1 MKKSISELNYNEL
14 LNYVNNNDL
23 SDSEKD
29 KVIDILINFRK
40 YSEFN
45 FYFLTITW
53 LNTNQREKL
62 INSLLQNCNEK
73 VIYNFS
79 VSLKNKLNES
89 EVNYIFDKIYEFN
102 DEDYVF
108 MYIKEFF
115 NVLKDNIDRI
125 IEKISK
131 DNNYSLLFRVTKEY
145 HDYLDSKINFIA
157 SVISKSQSG
166 YYMNQML
173 TYNISD
179 SSKSLLLE
187 EICKLDDDFI
197 LRDAITYLKNN
208 LSNNDINNIL
218 SSYDRTLKHKII
230 ESLLENSITVLSEEN
245 ITSIIN
251 IVFKTLNKENIIYVI
266 SKLYDYLTD
275 EQIKLIIDLSEK
287 TNNPEILFNVS
298 ELLKD
303 KIVKNKEMVSSVGKS
318 LSQMNSVY
326 YMYKYLCEFK
336 DIMPVSLKNELI
348 SRIIKSNEMKF
359 IILVAVFVDIKLVE
373 QIFKDKKSL
382 FICAFGLNVFTLQE
396 LKDIKKMLKL
406 DEEKPNIDN
415 IPKKYK
421 LVLNEDK
428 I

>member
-1 MKKSISELNYNEL
+1 MKKSISELNYSEL
-14 LNYVNNNDL
+14 LNYANNNYL

-29 KVIDILINFRK
+29 EVVDSLINFRK
-40 YSEFN
+40 YSEYN
-45 FYFLTITW
+45 VYFLTITW

-62 INSLLQNCNEK
+62 INSLLENCSEK

-79 VSLKNKLNES
+79 VSLGNKLYES

-115 NVLKDNIDRI
+115 NVLKDNIDSI
-125 IEKISK
+125 INKICK
-131 DNNYSLLFRVTKEY
+131 DSNYSLLFRVAKEY
-145 HDYLDSKINFIA
+145 HESLESKID
-157 SVISKSQSG
+157 
-166 YYMNQML
+166 Y
-173 TYNISD
+173 
-179 SSKSLLLE
+179 
-187 EICKLDDDFI
+187 DDFI

-230 ESLLENSITVLSEEN
+230 ESILENSITVLSEEN

-251 IVFKTLNKENIIYVI
+251 IVFKTLNKDNIIYVI